1 MKFSENG
8 EEKDVLEIL
17 QSHGFNYIRLRI
29 FVNPENENG
38 YSPGI
43 GYCGLDQTLELARRI
58 KAAGMN
64 LLLNF
69 HYSDYWADPQQQ
81 NKPLAWKELNFIGLK
96 DSLRSYTSNVLFAL
110 KKQGT
115 LPEMVQIGN
124 EINHGMLWPDGHIS
138 MIDNLAE
145 LLKAGLEGLNAVDS
159 GIPVMMHIALGG
171 QNEESIFWLNNMI
184 ARGVQFD
191 IIGISYYPQ
200 WHGTLD
206 DLKNNL
212 VDLVDRYNKP
222 INVVEYSNYKPEVH
236 EIIFSLP
243 NNMGK
248 GTCIWE
254 HVDWR
259 GGLFNKNGEVS
270 DLINLYDELNKK
282 YLN

>member
-1 MKFSENG
+1 MPS
-8 EEKDVLEIL
+8 L
-17 QSHGFNYIRLRI
+17 Q
-29 FVNPENENG
+29 
-38 YSPGI
+38 
-43 GYCGLDQTLELARRI
+43 DQ
-58 KAAGMN
+58 
-64 LLLNF
+64 
-69 HYSDYWADPQQQ
+69 
-81 NKPLAWKELNFIGLK
+81 
-96 DSLRSYTSNVLFAL
+96 
-110 KKQGT
+110 
-115 LPEMVQIGN
+115 
-124 EINHGMLWPDGHIS
+124 
-138 MIDNLAE
+138 
-145 LLKAGLEGLNAVDS
+145 LLKAGLDGLNAVDS